1 MEFFKSWTNN
11 NNQKINFS
19 NSHVTSSGLS
29 LKKDDKTLR
38 HINSSDSLSKASD
51 CSDFILD
58 SDHCDSDHCDSDH
71 CDSDVDNQDEKDKKD
86 QDHQDVDHQDVDNQ
100 DKQDNQNDQH
110 DENEQYTQTE
120 HNTKEYYSQYAPKTT
135 PYTLKKT
142 GSTGDLRVYTKT
154 DLKNKINNLEH
165 RILMIEKRLE
175 RNMAVPVYSKKI
187 VKSEDYGIPGI
198 IKFAMI
204 SLFLAHLG
212 KYVN

>member
-58 SDHCDSDHCDSDH
+58 SDHCDSDL
-71 CDSDVDNQDEKDKKD
+71 DNQDEQD
-86 QDHQDVDHQDVDNQ
+86 QDNQ
-100 DKQDNQNDQH
+100 DNQDEQDQDNQDDQYV
-110 DENEQYTQTE
+110 ENEQCTQTE

>member
-1 MEFFKSWTNN
+1 MEFFKSWTNS

-19 NSHVTSSGLS
+19 NSYVTSSGLS

-38 HINSSDSLSKASD
+38 HINSSDSLSKTSD

-71 CDSDVDNQDEKDKKD
+71 CDSDHCDS
-86 QDHQDVDHQDVDNQ
+86 DHCDSDVDHIDQEHNQEHDQDQ
-100 DKQDNQNDQH
+100 YDQH
-110 DENEQYTQTE
+110 TQTE
-120 HNTKEYYSQYAPKTT
+120 HNTKEYYSQYVPKTT
-135 PYTLKKT
+135 PCTLKKT

-187 VKSEDYGIPGI
+187 IKSADYGIPGI

>member
-58 SDHCDSDHCDSDH
+58 SDHCDSDHCDSD
-71 CDSDVDNQDEKDKKD
+71 VDNQDN
-86 QDHQDVDHQDVDNQ
+86 QDVDYHEQENQ
-100 DKQDNQNDQH
+100 DDQHLENDQH
-110 DENEQYTQTE
+110 TQTA
-120 HNTKEYYSQYAPKTT
+120 HNTKEYYSQYVPKTT

-204 SLFLAHLG
+204 SLFLAHVG

>member
-58 SDHCDSDHCDSDH
+58 SDHCDSDI
-71 CDSDVDNQDEKDKKD
+71 DNQDEQD
-86 QDHQDVDHQDVDNQ
+86 QDNQ
-100 DKQDNQNDQH
+100 DNQDEQDQDQDQH
-110 DENEQYTQTE
+110 IENEQCTQTE

>member
-11 NNQKINFS
+11 NNQKINFL

-58 SDHCDSDHCDSDH
+58 SDHCDSDVDNH
-71 CDSDVDNQDEKDKKD
+71 DNQD
-86 QDHQDVDHQDVDNQ
+86 VDYHEQENQ
-100 DKQDNQNDQH
+100 DDQH
-110 DENEQYTQTE
+110 LENEQYTQTE
-120 HNTKEYYSQYAPKTT
+120 HNTKEYYSQYVPKTT
-135 PYTLKKT
+135 SYTIKKT

>member
-29 LKKDDKTLR
+29 FKKDDKTLR

-71 CDSDVDNQDEKDKKD
+71 CDSDHCDSDVDIQDNQDE
-86 QDHQDVDHQDVDNQ
+86 QDNQ
-100 DKQDNQNDQH
+100 DNQDQNNQDNQDQ
-110 DENEQYTQTE
+110 DENDQYTQTE